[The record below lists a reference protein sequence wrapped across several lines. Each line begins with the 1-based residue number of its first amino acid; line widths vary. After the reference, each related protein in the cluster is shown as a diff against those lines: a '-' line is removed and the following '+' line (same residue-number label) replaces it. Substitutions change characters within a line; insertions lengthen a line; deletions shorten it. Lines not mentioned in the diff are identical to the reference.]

1 MKCSKFKLAMTGTS
15 FADRP
20 EWYITRNCPSEAA
33 ATPAAHERFH
43 VQFEEMSPNLGAN

>member
-33 ATPAAHERFH
+33 ATPGAHETSS
-43 VQFEEMSPNLGAN
+43 V